1 LVDIPVSQSK
11 QSAEF
16 LSPFRQTLLTDA
28 HQGCPVMGHYCHA
41 QLDHGAL
48 NAFVTYLSRTTGEQT
63 GDVTFDDWTAVA
75 AGTGQLHLVGSTLAV
90 QARLV
95 ETVEHL
101 FGAELRVDRL
111 NRLGDADR
119 ENPSAMERLTQ
130 RGVIDAKIPGHR
142 IDREPRWCPN
152 TVDSLL
158 HLVDEG
164 QHITGIARIALRYP
178 AGKDKARRGLRE
190 DTGLPTKLGRAI
202 ALAFHDGGNGGIV
215 RIDDFT
221 VTQSFALRQP
231 LRLFTDVL
239 LRRQRRAQGAGQ
251 ALARRRVQMGR
262 RLEGLLRLLRQHP
275 NGHPKLQ
282 KLRFGLA
289 HQLHEDFALPPALA
303 AKAVHDL
310 LEVLLEG
317 VGMGLQRCGARGAL
331 LRNVRDEVEDFFCAL
346 YSVVA
351 SVTRWLPCSEGNVS
365 MSRWAGLTK
374 PSTIAAA
381 A

>member
-1 LVDIPVSQSK
+1 MVDITIPQSK

-16 LSPFRQTLLTDA
+16 LPPFRQPLLTDA

-48 NAFVTYLSRTTGEQT
+48 KAFVAYLSRTTGEQT

-75 AGTGQLHLVGSTLAV
+75 AGTGQLHLVGSPLAV

-101 FGAELRVDRL
+101 FRAKVRVDRL

-142 IDREPRWCPN
+142 IDREPRWCPD

-190 DTGLPTKLGRAI
+190 DAGLPTKLGRAI
-202 ALAFHDGGNGGIV
+202 ALAFHDGGDGRIIGIDEFTVAEFFPVGELGGLLTDV
-215 RIDDFT
+215 RMAAHRHVERLGQTLARGVAQCCRLCKELLGLLLKRIDGLAKL
-221 VTQSFALRQP
+221 QEL
-231 LRLFTDVL
+231 LFSVAYQFHEDVPVSS
-239 LRRQRRAQGAGQ
+239 
-251 ALARRRVQMGR
+251 ALATKAPHDFFHLLVESVGLALQLRGPAAAPLDDLFNH
-262 RLEGLLRLLRQHP
+262 LEG
-275 NGHPKLQ
+275 
-282 KLRFGLA
+282 
-289 HQLHEDFALPPALA
+289 
-303 AKAVHDL
+303 
-310 LEVLLEG
+310 
-317 VGMGLQRCGARGAL
+317 
-331 LRNVRDEVEDFFCAL
+331 FFVP
-346 YSVVA
+346 Y
-351 SVTRWLPCSEGNVS
+351 TTWWHR
-365 MSRWAGLTK
+365 
-374 PSTIAAA
+374 
-381 A
+381 